1 MKYTLVRL
9 FPFLIALCGGCAQP
23 IAPGNQS
30 TLGPAGATSTNQPPQ
45 TVGEAT
51 DAAGNRTK
59 TAAGAAAVASVEQ
72 SPTTI
77 KQTSS
82 GGAESRL
89 VLQLSPD
96 KSLSFATAKDYE
108 LASVEVDPDTGAV
121 RVKGFK
127 ASASEPTK
135 AIAVPLEKV
144 VEIIKTWT
152 PAQQQAFSDY
162 VKGEEAKLKAIAS
175 PFAGILSGIAAA
187 AGLP

>member
-9 FPFLIALCGGCAQP
+9 FPFLIALCGGCALP

-30 TLGPAGATSTNQPPQ
+30 TLGPGGATATNLPPQ

-72 SPTTI
+72 SPTSI

-121 RVKGFK
+121 RVKGFR
-127 ASASEPTK
+127 ASASDPTK
-135 AIAVPLEKV
+135 ALAVNLEQVAKIIA
-144 VEIIKTWT
+144 TWT
-152 PAQQQAFSDY
+152 PAQRQAFSDY

-187 AGLP
+187 AGVP